1 MKSTVFFL
9 TIQRI
14 LHGIQFYNIIK
25 THFKKLKEDLRKIA
39 ISLISQYGD
48 EAQTIAMLRA
58 AEFATSLDSIEWA
71 RWEEIALLIE
81 NIDQLP
87 LDG

>member
-1 MKSTVFFL
+1 M
-9 TIQRI
+9 
-14 LHGIQFYNIIK
+14 
-25 THFKKLKEDLRKIA
+25 KEDLRKIA

-87 LDG
+87 FDG

>member
-1 MKSTVFFL
+1 MKDDLST
-9 TIQRI
+9 
-14 LHGIQFYNIIK
+14 
-25 THFKKLKEDLRKIA
+25 IA
-39 ISLISQYGD
+39 ISLISQYGE

-58 AEFATSLDSIEWA
+58 AEYAASLNSVEWA
-71 RWEEIALLIE
+71 RWEEISLLIE

>member
-1 MKSTVFFL
+1 MSENE
-9 TIQRI
+9 IR
-14 LHGIQFYNIIK
+14 NIV
-25 THFKKLKEDLRKIA
+25 
-39 ISLISQYGD
+39 ISLITQYGD

-58 AEFATSLDSIEWA
+58 AEYAASLNTIEWLK
-71 RWEEIALLIE
+71 WEEISLLIG

>member
-1 MKSTVFFL
+1 MSENE
-9 TIQRI
+9 IR
-14 LHGIQFYNIIK
+14 N
-25 THFKKLKEDLRKIA
+25 IA
-39 ISLISQYGD
+39 ISLITQYGD

-58 AEFATSLDSIEWA
+58 AEYAASLNTIKWLK
-71 RWEEIALLIE
+71 WEEISLLIG

>member
-1 MKSTVFFL
+1 MKD
-9 TIQRI
+9 
-14 LHGIQFYNIIK
+14 N
-25 THFKKLKEDLRKIA
+25 LRKIA

-58 AEFATSLDSIEWA
+58 AEYAASLNSVEWA
-71 RWEEIALLIE
+71 RWEEISLLIE

-87 LDG
+87 PDG

>member
-1 MKSTVFFL
+1 MNSTVFFL

>member
-1 MKSTVFFL
+1 MGYSFITSNKL
-9 TIQRI
+9 I
-14 LHGIQFYNIIK
+14 L
-25 THFKKLKEDLRKIA
+25 KKLKEDLRKIA

-58 AEFATSLDSIEWA
+58 AEYAASHNSIEWVK
-71 RWEEIALLIE
+71 WEEIALLIE
-81 NIDQLP
+81 NIDQSP

>member
-1 MKSTVFFL
+1 M
-9 TIQRI
+9 
-14 LHGIQFYNIIK
+14 
-25 THFKKLKEDLRKIA
+25 KEDLRKIA

-81 NIDQLP
+81 NIDLLP
-87 LDG
+87 LDGWSWLCISKKYKMS

>member
-1 MKSTVFFL
+1 M
-9 TIQRI
+9 
-14 LHGIQFYNIIK
+14 
-25 THFKKLKEDLRKIA
+25 KEDLRKIA
-39 ISLISQYGD
+39 IALISQYGD

-58 AEFATSLDSIEWA
+58 AEYAASINSIERA
-71 RWEEIALLIE
+71 KWEEIALLIE

>member
-1 MKSTVFFL
+1 M
-9 TIQRI
+9 
-14 LHGIQFYNIIK
+14 
-25 THFKKLKEDLRKIA
+25 KEDLRKIV

-58 AEFATSLDSIEWA
+58 AEYAASLNSIEWTK
-71 RWEEIALLIE
+71 WEEIALLIE

-87 LDG
+87 LDGWSWLRISKKYKMS

>member
-1 MKSTVFFL
+1 MGYSFITSNEL
-9 TIQRI
+9 I
-14 LHGIQFYNIIK
+14 L
-25 THFKKLKEDLRKIA
+25 KKLKEDLRKIA

-58 AEFATSLDSIEWA
+58 AEYAASNNSIEWVK
-71 RWEEIALLIE
+71 WEEIALLIE
-81 NIDQLP
+81 NIDQSP

>member
-1 MKSTVFFL
+1 MKSTVFIL

>member
-1 MKSTVFFL
+1 
-9 TIQRI
+9 
-14 LHGIQFYNIIK
+14 
-25 THFKKLKEDLRKIA
+25 LKEDLRKIA

-87 LDG
+87 FDG

>member
-1 MKSTVFFL
+1 M
-9 TIQRI
+9 
-14 LHGIQFYNIIK
+14 
-25 THFKKLKEDLRKIA
+25 KEDLRKIA

-58 AEFATSLDSIEWA
+58 AEFATSHDSIEWA

-81 NIDQLP
+81 NINQLP

>member
-1 MKSTVFFL
+1 MLIHFFL